1 MNRGNILLNVLK
13 KDGKMYKHKNGITL
27 IKIDKEELSILKDLK
42 NESWFGTH
50 NITFVNTLDQEKWFN
65 SLNPTKSLILKA
77 LNSENELVGFYK
89 INNID
94 WVNRRYDSAHDI
106 VKNKRGMGYSKPVL
120 EAGID
125 FGFEILN
132 MNRIDTEVLE
142 NNIASLKSAI
152 WVGFIKEGVKRKCV
166 YKCNEY
172 LDSIFLGILKKDWEL
187 LPRVLDYKNICN
199 VSYTPKK

>member
-1 MNRGNILLNVLK
+1 
-13 KDGKMYKHKNGITL
+13 MYKHKNGITL